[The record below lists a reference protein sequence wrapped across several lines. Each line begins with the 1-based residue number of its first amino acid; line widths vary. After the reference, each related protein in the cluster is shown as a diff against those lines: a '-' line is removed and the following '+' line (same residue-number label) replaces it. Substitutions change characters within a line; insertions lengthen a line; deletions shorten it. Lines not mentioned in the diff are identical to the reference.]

1 LDWNIKVIMAYDGKT
16 NIWELI
22 PDIYKT
28 VQTTGWFNEQHSMEL
43 SQGVSKRLAIHF
55 NETKVPRLRLSG
67 MGSRCPRALWYSIHH
82 PELAEA
88 LPPWATI
95 KYSYGHILEQLVI
108 TLAKAAGHE
117 VTGEQDEVTVDGVTG
132 HRDCVID
139 GCIVDVKSASSRS
152 FQKFKDGSIKDND
165 TFGYLDQ
172 LDGYLVGSLDDE
184 LVRCKDR
191 AYLLAVD
198 KTLGHMCLYE
208 HQLRIDSI
216 KRRIKEYQEIVTR
229 IHPPGCN
236 CGTRP
241 EGKSGN
247 IALDTR
253 ASYSPYKFC
262 CFPNLKTFLY
272 ASGPVYLTHVA
283 RLPDVPEITH
293 GRQRTA
299 NQPERQ
305 IYH

>member
-1 LDWNIKVIMAYDGKT
+1 MVVNDRSNISS
-16 NIWELI
+16 LI
-22 PDIYKT
+22 PDIYKL
-28 VQTTGWFNEQHSMEL
+28 VQTQGWYDEQHSSEL

-117 VTGEQDEVTVDGVTG
+117 VTGEQDEVSVDGITG

-139 GCIVDVKSASSRS
+139 GCVVDVKSSSSRS
-152 FQKFKDGSIKDND
+152 FQKFKDGSIKDSD

-172 LDGYLVGSLDDE
+172 LDGYLVGSANDP
-184 LVRCKDR
+184 LVRVKDR
-191 AYLLAVD
+191 AYLLAID
-198 KTLGHMCLYE
+198 KTLGHMVLYE
-208 HQLRIDSI
+208 HKVRPDSI
-216 KRRIKEYQEIVTR
+216 RTRIKHSVEVVGLQV
-229 IHPPGCN
+229 PPRCT
-236 CGTRP
+236 CDVIP
-241 EGKSGN
+241 DGKSGN
-247 IALDTR
+247 IRLDTK
-253 ASYSPYKFC
+253 ASYSSYKFC
-262 CFPNLKTFLY
+262 CFPNLRTFLY

-283 RLPDVPEITH
+283 RKPDVTEIDKH
-293 GRQRTA
+293 GKIVY
-299 NQPERQ
+299 N
-305 IYH
+305 